1 MPLIKSLQLSPLLQ
15 GMSWGSPR
23 ERGTGQGE
31 PPYSLPTL
39 DANTALPSQNCTN
52 TPLQE
57 CGWSEPAIQQGGR
70 EVRGTARKNTK
81 YLQKIFSQSTRQTLS
96 LNKLHSCTHKDQDL
110 QIKNCF
116 CKTNP
121 KTSNLLKK
129 QNQSVLFPHA
139 AALEAL
145 PEGRAAGMELPLLT
159 LQAGRGEGTLLHLPI
174 FPSSSAPSSPVS
186 CSSLRNTIL
195 STDQPQDLQQCPAML
210 STTDAVKKSIWH
222 PHKAK
227 NYGKHQHPLQ
237 QCVSLWPPTPSPSED
252 GQ

>member
-1 MPLIKSLQLSPLLQ
+1 MPLIKSLQLSPVLQ

-145 PEGRAAGMELPLLT
+145 PEGRAGQQGWSCHCSPCRQGGE
-159 LQAGRGEGTLLHLPI
+159 RGHCCTSPSSPAPLLHLLL
-174 FPSSSAPSSPVS
+174 FPAAPSGIQS
-186 CSSLRNTIL
+186 
-195 STDQPQDLQQCPAML
+195 
-210 STTDAVKKSIWH
+210 
-222 PHKAK
+222 
-227 NYGKHQHPLQ
+227 
-237 QCVSLWPPTPSPSED
+237 
-252 GQ
+252 